1 MGVLPKDYFTHSFFI
16 DGVRVFGSDLIVSLV
31 FTQKKLRYRNLKDP
45 KFPASISRTGPA
57 FQSHSL
63 R

>member
-16 DGVRVFGSDLIVSLV
+16 DGVRVSGSDFMASLF
-31 FTQKKLRYRNLKDP
+31 FTQKKLRYRDLKDP

-57 FQSHSL
+57 F
-63 R
+63 